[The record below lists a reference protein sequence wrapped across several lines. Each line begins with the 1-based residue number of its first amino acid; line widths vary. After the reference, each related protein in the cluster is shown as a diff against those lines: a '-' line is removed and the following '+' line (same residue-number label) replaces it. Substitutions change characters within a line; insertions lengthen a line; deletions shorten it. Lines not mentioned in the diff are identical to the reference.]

1 MLLFSLMI
9 IYLFAA
15 ARSASQRLRGEVDN
29 LITQV
34 SFYQS
39 GARQRTN
46 ITVVI
51 IQCANE
57 MWSHWNNTNMSFQ
70 QRITESNDAHN
81 KLQSHLSKTMQEI
94 YDQEKHIEALK
105 KAIRDKGPPLK
116 VLLKTSELSSYF
128 FAGTQVSQ
136 TRLEARTH
144 RPDVELCRDPP
155 HHRLVEEV
163 HLNTYLSL
171 KMVGMGWCQFFFIP
185 LCRWAS
191 FRRALIC
198 LTGN

>member
-1 MLLFSLMI
+1 MI
-9 IYLFAA
+9 TYLFAA

-116 VLLKTSELSSYF
+116 VVVHPIGASIADRYVRCPKPDW
-128 FAGTQVSQ
+128 
-136 TRLEARTH
+136 RLELTVQMLSFAEILLITDLLR
-144 RPDVELCRDPP
+144 RSSSKSVS
-155 HHRLVEEV
+155 V
-163 HLNTYLSL
+163 YLY
-171 KMVGMGWCQFFFIP
+171 I
-185 LCRWAS
+185 
-191 FRRALIC
+191 
-198 LTGN
+198 

>member
-1 MLLFSLMI
+1 M
-9 IYLFAA
+9 A
-15 ARSASQRLRGEVDN
+15 
-29 LITQV
+29 IT
-34 SFYQS
+34 
-39 GARQRTN
+39 
-46 ITVVI
+46 
-51 IQCANE
+51 QCANE

-105 KAIRDKGPPLK
+105 KAIRDKGAPLK
-116 VLLKTSELSSYF
+116 VAQANGNISQLIF
-128 FAGTQVSQ
+128 FADTQVSQ

-163 HLNTYLSL
+163 S
-171 KMVGMGWCQFFFIP
+171 
-185 LCRWAS
+185 
-191 FRRALIC
+191 
-198 LTGN
+198 